1 MFGAETQLPL
11 KKGDAAVSAVNA
23 RPVRG
28 VRGDYQVKLNHGV
41 SKLYQGRRHT
51 VGVIFH
57 TRPECLK

>member
-1 MFGAETQLPL
+1 MPL